1 LKYYFM
7 DILACPVCKAHGK
20 DLLLYPIE
28 TREEDI
34 DVDIESVRCKSY
46 CSYLG
51 REASQVGIE
60 TCRKCSKIRIVTGI
74 IVCLKCGR
82 WYPIIDEIPVMLD
95 DKFRDDKLYARF
107 LRQYWDR
114 IPSSVREKMRNPNPQ
129 TLLERTP
136 GEE

>member
-1 LKYYFM
+1 MKYYFM

-20 DLLLYPIE
+20 GLLLYPIE

-34 DVDIESVRCKSY
+34 DIDIESVRCKSY
-46 CSYLG
+46 CAYLG
-51 REASQVGIE
+51 REASQVKIE

-74 IVCLKCGR
+74 IICLKCGR

-107 LRQYWDR
+107 LREHWDK
-114 IPSSVREKMRNPNPQ
+114 IPPSIREKMRNPDPQ
-129 TLLERTP
+129 TLIEGMP